1 MCRRAQQNNRH
12 AVTGREVTSVW
23 WAVRRGPSDVALWP
37 RRGFPAVNQFD
48 GRNLLWRSGDQMD
61 EAPCG
66 FIGESSSALDLDAAR
81 VVLKKSQFNPML
93 SASILGRTTG
103 PLRLVSD
110 GRARFRHFSK

>member
-1 MCRRAQQNNRH
+1 
-12 AVTGREVTSVW
+12 
-23 WAVRRGPSDVALWP
+23 
-37 RRGFPAVNQFD
+37 
-48 GRNLLWRSGDQMD
+48 MD

-110 GRARFRHFSK
+110 GRARFRHFSKIDEPGQWRRNIARPVSRAYCQ